1 LRVKALVTGAGG
13 FVGRHLLAHLAASGV
28 EVVSLG
34 RGDPA
39 DSVPGRA
46 FRIADLG
53 DEAAIAAVLRESA
66 PDLIFHLAGT
76 AAAEPLEEAYRVN
89 VLFAARLLAAARR
102 LPVPPRIL
110 LAGSAA
116 EYGPMDEAQLPVS
129 EAAACRPVSVYGITK
144 LAQTLHG
151 LAAAPDLPVVVARLF
166 NVIGGDMPGHLALG
180 AFAAQIRAM
189 PATGGVLRTGPLA
202 RERDFVEAAPTV
214 ALLLDLLR
222 DARAAG
228 QVVNIC
234 SGRPTSLADLTAAL
248 VRAAGRPVDIQE
260 AAGRVGNSEMIRH
273 WGSAARLEAWGYR
286 LPPPDADRVAA
297 MLLA

>member
-1 LRVKALVTGAGG
+1 MRALVTGAGG
-13 FVGRHLLAHLAASGV
+13 FLGRHVVARLAEAGIS
-28 EVVSLG
+28 VVTLG

-39 DSVPGRA
+39 DAVPGRA
-46 FRIADLG
+46 YRIADLG
-53 DEAAIAAVLRESA
+53 DEAAVAAVLREAA
-66 PDLIFHLAGT
+66 PDLVFHLAGT
-76 AAAEPLEEAYRVN
+76 AAAEPLEETYRVN

-102 LPVPPRIL
+102 LPAPPRIL

-129 EAAACRPVSVYGITK
+129 ETAACQPVSVYGITK

-166 NVIGGDMPGHLALG
+166 NVIGGGMPGHLALG

-202 RERDFVEAAPTV
+202 RERDFVEAVPT
-214 ALLLDLLR
+214 ATLLLDLLR
-222 DARAAG
+222 DSRAEG
-228 QVVNIC
+228 RVVNIC

-248 VRAAGRPVDIQE
+248 VRAAGRPVEVQE
-260 AAGRVGNSEMIRH
+260 AAGRVGNSDMIRH
-273 WGSAARLEAWGYR
+273 WGSAALLESWGYR
-286 LPPPDADRVAA
+286 LAPPDADRVAA
-297 MLLA
+297 MLLG